1 MAGRGVAAPS
11 AVAALQREYV
21 LRSALHERWSAVPQA
36 IVSHGGGAVLVH
48 DPGGM
53 PLSVADVP
61 QPRLSAFLRRA
72 ISLATALGEMHA
84 AGIVHRALAPHRFL
98 VDDDDRAF
106 LTGFGY
112 AIGPDVTEPLCDTGL
127 EWDDADFVYTAP
139 ELGTR
144 MNLRVDARA
153 DLYSLGCILYEQ
165 LTGVPPFD
173 ATDAAGS
180 RARARHAFGAPL
192 TNSFRTYPSRF
203 PDRREVARKG
213 AGAALRHGGNR
224 RRPAAM

>member
-1 MAGRGVAAPS
+1 MAAEPCSS
-11 AVAALQREYV
+11 A
-21 LRSALHERWSAVPQA
+21 
-36 IVSHGGGAVLVH
+36 

-173 ATDAAGS
+173 ATDAAG
-180 RARARHAFGAPL
+180 RARARHAFGAPPHEL
-192 TNSFRTYPSRF
+192 VPHVPEQISRIVVKLLEKA
-203 PDRREVARKG
+203 PEQRYG
-213 AGAALRHGGNR
+213 TAASR